1 MHTIYQNLRR
11 IKHLTR
17 KITKNTERIRK
28 WCSHFDNEE
37 PQYDVEKLIQSVNDM
52 IMEKGKLRHELHKT
66 NVEVEVLF
74 QGRLMSVDELI
85 ILVSL
90 TLPAKIDTLKALRRR
105 EKRFNQLEEK
115 LKVVMN
121 YDPLERDKKIDALEY
136 TLEEAN
142 DVLDNLNITT
152 EITL

>member
-1 MHTIYQNLRR
+1 MLTVYQNLRK

-17 KITKNTERIRK
+17 KITKNSERVRK

-37 PQYDVEKLIQSVNDM
+37 PQYDTEKLIQSINDM
-52 IMEKGKLRHELHKT
+52 IVEKGKLRHELHRT
-66 NVEVEVLF
+66 NIEVEVLF
-74 QGRLMSVDELI
+74 QGKLMSVDELI

-90 TLPAKIDTLKALRRR
+90 TLPAKIETLKLLRRR
-105 EKRFNQLEEK
+105 EKNYSQVNEK
-115 LKVVMN
+115 FKVVMN
-121 YDPLERDKKIDALEY
+121 YDPIERDKKIDALEY
-136 TLEEAN
+136 ILEEAN

>member
-1 MHTIYQNLRR
+1 MQTIFQNLKK

-17 KITKNTERIRK
+17 KIAKNTERIRK

-37 PQYDVEKLIQSVNDM
+37 TQYDIEKLIQSVNDM
-52 IMEKGKLRHELHKT
+52 IVEKGKLRHELHKT
-66 NVEVEVLF
+66 NIEVEVLF

-90 TLPAKIDTLKALRRR
+90 TLPAKIETLKSLRRR
-105 EKRFNQLEEK
+105 EKGYNQVDEK

-121 YDPLERDKKIDALEY
+121 YDPLERDEKIDALEY

-142 DVLDNLNITT
+142 DVLDNINITT
-152 EITL
+152 EIVL

>member
-1 MHTIYQNLRR
+1 MRTIYQNLRR

-17 KITKNTERIRK
+17 KITKNSERIRK

-37 PQYDVEKLIQSVNDM
+37 TQYDTEKLIQSVNDM
-52 IMEKGKLRHELHKT
+52 IVEKGNIRHELHRT
-66 NVEVEVLF
+66 NVEIKVLF
-74 QGRLMSVDELI
+74 QGKLMSVDELI

-90 TLPAKIDTLKALRRR
+90 TLPDKIATLKLLKRR
-105 EKRFNQLEEK
+105 EKGYNQVDEK

-121 YDPLERDKKIDALEY
+121 YDPNERDKKIDALEY
-136 TLEEAN
+136 TLEEAM
-142 DVLDNLNITT
+142 DVLDNINITT

>member
-1 MHTIYQNLRR
+1 MRTIFQNLKR

-17 KITKNTERIRK
+17 KIKKNSERLKK

-37 PQYDVEKLIQSVNDM
+37 TQYDTEKLIQSVNDM
-52 IMEKGKLRHELHKT
+52 ITERGKLRHELHKT
-66 NVEVEVLF
+66 NVEIEVLF
-74 QGRLMSVDELI
+74 QGRLISVDELI

-90 TLPAKIDTLKALRRR
+90 TIPAKIETLKLLRRR
-105 EKRFNQLEEK
+105 ERSYNQSEDK
-115 LKVVMN
+115 FKVIMN
-121 YDPLERDKKIDALEY
+121 YDPIERDKKIDALEY